1 MKTILLFDPRFPLN
15 NPRRLT
21 VADELASAAV
31 RAGVAAAANS
41 SESGA
46 LAAGAPLSQADMTEV
61 VMQHGLTNTAL
72 ARVFVPLSVAL
83 VGAALGILAPVG
95 RQLGGVVP
103 TPSLTLS
110 GPLSFTAGSA
120 AGTLVANIGGVP
132 AGVTPTITPNDGRLA
147 VAGDQTNGWKVVVG
161 LSASTAGTIALSV
174 AAAGATGASATV
186 TVNAAAGLPTFTLQ
200 PETLTAVSAIEAT
213 GTPVNAR
220 RRYMLDRWIKA
231 LKAAGT
237 WAKLTHLYFPTE
249 VQAHSLINLK
259 NPGTGN
265 LTVVGSPTFA
275 SPRMAVGGADPLGTA
290 VGWKSTGTAHYLD
303 TGIALSSVP
312 QNSFSIGV
320 FRTTA
325 AASGSSDFGARDG
338 TAGIAL
344 APLNN
349 VNSNTMSARMMSASI
364 GVNGTTA
371 DWDGTG
377 FHAAT
382 RSASN
387 AVAVYKGPRKVSTA
401 TTTSVAST
409 SSTTLRFLAVPGDT
423 AASSAGILGG
433 FFGAAMT
440 DAEMEMLYR
449 AYRGMADAVFYGDPD
464 LNDPGYAV
472 TTSDY
477 DLLVYGVTFRAVCA
491 AYEAKRQGIRVA
503 MIGAWNDYTVLD
515 IGGISANGLGAID
528 LSDSTSLGGL
538 PYEFIKRAQ
547 KVDGSTDT
555 VLNFQPVSL
564 NRVLRQALDPVNSGG
579 QAIPIFFTGGAP
591 TSASLSNGKY
601 TVATADGRSFTGKI
615 VHDCSDEG
623 DILALLGVPLFTGR
637 EIRRTSGGGGEIT
650 NGYRGVA
657 TDYKGNVHQFAKN
670 PNVPGTLYDIDP
682 FVVPGDT
689 SSGFVAGVKGYAPS
703 IAEGSADSAVQA
715 YNFRWTMRGVSAKA
729 RWVPWSQV
737 FASGAPE
744 GYSAA
749 KYELVG
755 RLCAAMT
762 ADNKTAEINDF
773 FNPILLN
780 KATLDTNNTGGF
792 STDLMGS
799 GTAYVAAGQD
809 MAARLAVYKAIRANM
824 LGLVYHII
832 NSGDARIPS
841 SFVTTLRDSY
851 GVADDHY
858 YDVGPNGVPYFPGQ
872 LYVREFRRMVGGI
885 GGAKWDAND
894 AIATDGTTPRISTN
908 TVAAVAYPM
917 DSHHNERYAVPK
929 TGGGWRVWNEGNF
942 FDNRSGGAD
951 NKTPL
956 PFEVCC
962 PDKSVA
968 PNVGTAWSI
977 ATTHVSWGGF
987 RMEGFASQVGQS
999 LGLAAAIAIE
1009 QGIALQD
1016 VPYATLRSRLLAT
1029 PEAVPP
1035 VIPQVN

>member
-31 RAGVAAAANS
+31 RAGVAAAANP
-41 SESGA
+41 SEAGA

-83 VGAALGILAPVG
+83 VGASLGILAPVG
-95 RQLGGVVP
+95 RQLGGIAP

-132 AGVTPTITPNDGRLA
+132 AGVTPTITPNDGRLV

-161 LSASTAGTIALSV
+161 LSASAAGTIALAV

-186 TVNAAAGLPTFTLQ
+186 TVTASGVLPTFTLL
-200 PETLTAVSAIEAT
+200 PETMAAVAAMEAT
-213 GTPVNAR
+213 GTPVNIR
-220 RRYMLDRWIKA
+220 RRYMMNRWVKA
-231 LKAAGT
+231 LKDSGA
-237 WAKLTHLYFPTE
+237 WDKSTHIYWPSE
-249 VQAHSLINLK
+249 VQAHSLINIR
-259 NPGTGN
+259 NPGTGS
-265 LTVVGSPTFA
+265 LTIVGSPTFA

-303 TGIALSSVP
+303 TGIALSAVP

-320 FRTTA
+320 FRTAA

-349 VNSNTMSARMMSASI
+349 VNSNTMSARMMSASV
-364 GVNGTTA
+364 GVTGTTA

-387 AVAVYKGPRKVSTA
+387 AVAVYKNARKVSTA
-401 TTTSVAST
+401 TTASVAST

-433 FFGAAMT
+433 FFAAALS
-440 DAEMEMLYR
+440 DAQMEMMYR
-449 AYRGMADAVFYGDPD
+449 AFRGMADAVFYGDPD
-464 LNDPGYAV
+464 IKDPNFAV
-472 TTSDY
+472 DTSDY
-477 DLLVYGVTFRAVCA
+477 DVLVYGATFRGVCT
-491 AYEAKRQGIRVA
+491 AYEAKRQGRSVA
-503 MIGAWNDYTVLD
+503 IIGAWNEFSVLD
-515 IGGISANGLGAID
+515 IGGVSSNGLGAID
-528 LSDSTSLGGL
+528 LSDTTSLGGL
-538 PYEFIKRAQ
+538 PYEFIRRAQ

-564 NRVLRQALDPVNSGG
+564 NRVLRQALDPSVSGG
-579 QAIPIFFTGGAP
+579 QAVPIFFTGGAP
-591 TSASLSNGKY
+591 TSVTYTNG
-601 TVATADGRSFTGKI
+601 THTIATADGRSFTGKVVI
-615 VHDCSDEG
+615 DASDEG
-623 DILALLGVPLFTGR
+623 DVLFLRGVPVTTGR
-637 EIRRTSGGGGEIT
+637 EISRTSGGGGEVT
-650 NGYRGVA
+650 NGYRGA
-657 TDYKGNVHQFAKN
+657 STDYKGNVHQFAKN

-682 FVVPGDT
+682 FLTPGDST
-689 SSGFVAGVKGYAPS
+689 SGFVAGVKGYPPS
-703 IAEGSADSAVQA
+703 LAEGAADGAVQA

-737 FASGAPE
+737 FASGPPE

-762 ADNKTAEINDF
+762 AGSQTAEVNDF
-773 FNPILLN
+773 FNPVLLN
-780 KATLDTNNTGGF
+780 KSTLDTNNTGGF

-799 GTAYVAAGQD
+799 GTDYVTAGQSMPD
-809 MAARLAVYKAIRANM
+809 RLAIYTSVRANM

-832 NSGDARIPS
+832 YSGDPRIPS
-841 SFVTTLRDSY
+841 SLVTALRDSY

-858 YDVGPNGVPYFPGQ
+858 YDIGPNGLPYFPGQ
-872 LYVREFRRMVGGI
+872 LYVREMRRMVGGI
-885 GGAKWDAND
+885 GGARWDAND
-894 AIATDGTTPRISTN
+894 AIAADGTTPRISIN
-908 TVAAVAYPM
+908 TVAAPAYPM
-917 DSHHNERYAVPK
+917 DSHHNQRYAFPK
-929 TGGGWRVWNEGNF
+929 TGGGFVVKNEGNF
-942 FDNRSGGAD
+942 FDNRSGGTD
-951 NKTPL
+951 KKTPL

-962 PDKSVA
+962 PDKSIA
-968 PNVGTAWSI
+968 PNMGTCWSI
-977 ATTHVSWGGF
+977 AATHSSWGAF
-987 RMEGFASQVGQS
+987 RMEGFAAQVGQS
-999 LGLAAAIAIE
+999 LAIAAAIAIE

-1016 VPYATLRSRLLAT
+1016 VPYPTLRARLLAT